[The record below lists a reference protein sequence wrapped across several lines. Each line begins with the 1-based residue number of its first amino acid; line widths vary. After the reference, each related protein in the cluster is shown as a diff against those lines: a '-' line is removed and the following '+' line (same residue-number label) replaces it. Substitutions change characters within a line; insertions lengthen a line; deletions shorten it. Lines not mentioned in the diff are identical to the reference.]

1 MDTRDLVIMVSM
13 AFSLVCLILA
23 IIRKETALKK
33 YPMFEVRD
41 IGAKKVINPMIG
53 YRIMVA
59 NTMFT
64 VGVMI
69 TLGARYFVWRDYDAW
84 ITWGDLAFV
93 VLAGVFFRRA
103 LWKLVE
109 GVID

>member
-1 MDTRDLVIMVSM
+1 
-13 AFSLVCLILA
+13 LILA